1 MTLLF
6 SFHDWSRRKGV
17 EPVLILK
24 NWRELIAATVIFL
37 VVLDRLYG
45 LENLLIGKGKADQ

>member
-1 MTLLF
+1 MTLLL
-6 SFHDWSRRKGV
+6 SFHDWSRHKGI

-24 NWRELIAATVIFL
+24 NWRELIAVTVIFL
-37 VVLDRLYG
+37 VVPDRLYG